1 MSKISIKYANDIPP
15 IVSGVYLLINSKY
28 NRVDYVGCS
37 RNVYQCIMG
46 NYKLNTKVHKL
57 RILRCSWN
65 NLRHYQRRITNLF
78 RPRLNSIR

>member
-1 MSKISIKYANDIPP
+1 MNKTSIKYTQDIPP
-15 IVSGVYLLINSKY
+15 IVSGVYLLINSKK

-46 NYKLNTKVHKL
+46 NYKLDTDVHKL
-57 RILRCSWN
+57 RILKCSWS
-65 NLRHYQRRITNLF
+65 NLWHYKRRVAELL